1 MDFRNLEVGTT
12 IKFYSSWSDQ
22 YMIGDIIEKK
32 QNGYQ
37 VEIKSRVANSIFIEQ
52 NDIVSVID
60 KTIKFEPVIEE
71 PIIEEVLEVVE
82 EPIVEIPI
90 VEEPIVE
97 EPIVEEP
104 IVEEPIVEI
113 PIVEEEK
120 KSSFQGLFDNGGITN
135 SKNNIGLPNELTIYI
150 PFYDVD
156 GNPAS
161 DTEMDSRVANVE
173 DFLKKHFGGFVTKNF
188 GSSYVDQEGNL
199 IMRKTIQVTAYPSD
213 MEFNLKKR
221 DLINQISLWTTY
233 WGQDFTILEYEDYTF
248 YIMRMEDM
256 LKQGGEVWIQ
266 DAVKQMKKKGTIGA
280 FTKQAKREGL
290 TPIAFAKKVLKNPK
304 GYALKTRRRANFVKN
319 VNPDK
324 F

>member
-12 IKFYSSWSDQ
+12 IKFRNSWTDQ
-22 YMIGDIIEKK
+22 NMIGHIIEKK

-37 VEIKSRVANSIFIEQ
+37 VEIKSRVANSIFVEQ

-90 VEEPIVE
+90 VE
-97 EPIVEEP
+97 
-104 IVEEPIVEI
+104 I
-113 PIVEEEK
+113 PIIEEEK
-120 KSSFQGLFDNGGITN
+120 KSSFQGLLANGGVTN
-135 SKNNIGLPNELTIYI
+135 SQNNIGLPNELTIYI

-188 GSSYVDQEGNL
+188 GSSYIDQEGNL

-213 MEFNLKKR
+213 KEFNLKKR

-233 WGQDFTILEYEDYTF
+233 WGQDFTLLEYEDYNF